1 MDGVQKGGNE
11 KRSRYSIKLRMKGRV
26 RKKQKRDGKGRKQ
39 DKRGTKR
46 GGTGEGKKEFV
57 EEERKGAGTGLKRH
71 EEGRGGRNSCVKV

>member
-46 GGTGEGKKEFV
+46 GGT
-57 EEERKGAGTGLKRH
+57 AW
-71 EEGRGGRNSCVKV
+71 N

>member
-46 GGTGEGKKEFV
+46 GRT
-57 EEERKGAGTGLKRH
+57 A
-71 EEGRGGRNSCVKV
+71 